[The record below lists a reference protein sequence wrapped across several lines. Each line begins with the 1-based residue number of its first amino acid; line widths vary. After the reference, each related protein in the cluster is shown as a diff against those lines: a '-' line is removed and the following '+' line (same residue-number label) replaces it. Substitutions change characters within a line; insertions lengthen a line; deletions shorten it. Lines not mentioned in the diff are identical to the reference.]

1 MSDQVE
7 SRPVVAGRRIGEV
20 DSLRGFALFGI
31 LVTNVL
37 VATMLFSFTVSGTAL
52 RPSFDG
58 GVDRFVYAVMT
69 AFFLGKFYLLF
80 SFLFGYSFTLQI
92 AAAQR
97 AGVGPLPRLFRRC
110 GALFLIGLAHV
121 LFLWLG
127 DILTL
132 YAMLCLWLIL
142 LRRIRP
148 RTALIAGVT
157 IYFLFAVV
165 AFLPGND
172 DGIAGLDNLF
182 DLQELHTAYTG
193 TFLDTFHMQ
202 LETGPKFMLFTWF
215 GQGMPALGMFL
226 IGMAAGKW
234 KLFEND
240 ALLQRWI
247 PRAMLLGFAVGLP
260 FSVATLFFQTKN
272 GEMSTFWY
280 GMQELANPFM
290 TLGYVAIVLWAGRSR
305 WSWVT
310 THLAPAGRMAATNY
324 IVQSVV
330 LMVVYT
336 GYGLAL
342 ADRIPPAGVLGIA
355 LLTYAAQLWISA
367 WWLRR
372 YAYGPIE
379 WLLRAAT
386 YRSIPM
392 WSKTPLLQPKA

>member
-1 MSDQVE
+1 M
-7 SRPVVAGRRIGEV
+7 AGRRIGEV

-37 VATMLFSFTVSGTAL
+37 VATMLFSFTGDDPH
-52 RPSFDG
+52 PSFDG
-58 GVDRFVYAVMT
+58 GIDRFVYALMD

-80 SFLFGYSFTLQI
+80 AFLFGYSFTLQI

-132 YAMLCLWLIL
+132 YAVLCLWLIL

-148 RTALIAGVT
+148 RTALIAGVAM
-157 IYFLFAVV
+157 YFLFALVV
-165 AFLPGND
+165 FLPGGD
-172 DGIAGLDNLF
+172 GGIAGLGDLF
-182 DLQELHTAYTG
+182 DLRELHTAYTG
-193 TFLDTFHMQ
+193 GFLDTFRIQ

-215 GQGMPALGMFL
+215 AQGMPALGMFL
-226 IGMAAGKW
+226 IGTAAGKW

-240 ALLQRWI
+240 ALLECWI
-247 PRAMLLGFAVGLP
+247 PRAMILGSVVGLP
-260 FSVATLFFQTKN
+260 FSLATLFFQTKN

-290 TLGYVAIVLWAGRSR
+290 TLAYVAAILWVARSR

-310 THLAPAGRMAATNY
+310 TGAAPAGRMAASNY
-324 IVQSVV
+324 IGQSVV
-330 LMVVYT
+330 LMLVYT

-342 ADRIPPAGVLGIA
+342 ADRIPPAAVLGIA
-355 LLTYAAQLWISA
+355 LLTYAAQLAISA

-372 YAYGPIE
+372 YAYGPVE